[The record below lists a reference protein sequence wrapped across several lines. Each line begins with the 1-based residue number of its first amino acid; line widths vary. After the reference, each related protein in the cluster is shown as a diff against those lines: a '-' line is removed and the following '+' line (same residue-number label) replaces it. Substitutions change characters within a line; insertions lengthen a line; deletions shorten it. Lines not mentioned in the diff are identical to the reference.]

1 MWVALFVLAV
11 VCICFRVLIVIIADV
26 YMYVPPGVWAVGWLC
41 WWGRSCT
48 SPSTYR
54 MSRPRQ
60 IHGAGKVV
68 SEVQMMHVCM
78 RVRSCIYVCQLFIN
92 FCRIDKLSHSRDKNL
107 ILYHFVGC
115 LGSCSA
121 DPGVIF
127 RRLLKKVTE
136 MKMCTYVRTYSK
148 FGVSLG
154 VHV

>member
-1 MWVALFVLAV
+1 
-11 VCICFRVLIVIIADV
+11 
-26 YMYVPPGVWAVGWLC
+26 
-41 WWGRSCT
+41 
-48 SPSTYR
+48 
-54 MSRPRQ
+54 MSRSRQ